1 MCNNTRWIYPS
12 PVATY
17 EQVVADKDLF
27 MSTLVNLHSQMGTK
41 FWIPKVRF
49 EDMNLHKVFCKV
61 TSHGGIEQIVREKKW
76 KDVFDTFNFPCSQRN
91 PIFILHVRKLYYSLL
106 HNYEII
112 YFFKAR
118 GLFPPLTGF
127 VYGKNESGYLVS
139 FTMGSWKMEGVL
151 YESTEKR
158 ATQDVE
164 RQSYDIFPNTLTD
177 KANPQELFKTKCI
190 QWDKATKQQ
199 KKEIVDDLMLQQWS
213 SKENTEADF
222 LMEEFEEN
230 EYEEYY
236 SDSEVEQL
244 SLWAEKTTFMEI
256 ANDLMVAV
264 PVTGVLDGIFDRG
277 YFISVTIESEKLQG
291 VLYLQSL
298 STVTQEKLNAE
309 EEAAM
314 NLNRLTKGWK

>member
-118 GLFPPLTGF
+118 GLFPPF
-127 VYGKNESGYLVS
+127 
-139 FTMGSWKMEGVL
+139 
-151 YESTEKR
+151 
-158 ATQDVE
+158 
-164 RQSYDIFPNTLTD
+164 
-177 KANPQELFKTKCI
+177 
-190 QWDKATKQQ
+190 
-199 KKEIVDDLMLQQWS
+199 
-213 SKENTEADF
+213 
-222 LMEEFEEN
+222 
-230 EYEEYY
+230 
-236 SDSEVEQL
+236 
-244 SLWAEKTTFMEI
+244 
-256 ANDLMVAV
+256 

-309 EEAAM
+309 EEAV
-314 NLNRLTKGWK
+314 